1 VDLKI
6 SIENDV
12 EYRHSKWWGVKRRER
27 KRVYPREKK
36 TERRRCK

>member
-1 VDLKI
+1 MTL
-6 SIENDV
+6 SIGIVSGGV
-12 EYRHSKWWGVKRRER
+12 EKEER